1 MKSPSTPIRCASQ
14 APLLE
19 LVDLCVHF
27 REGAQLERAVDG
39 ISLELQAGER
49 LALMGESG
57 CGKSLTALAIMG
69 LLAGKPGV
77 RESGEI
83 RFRGQSLRDPKR
95 LGELRGRQLAM
106 IFQDPGGALNP
117 LFPVGEQIAECL
129 RYRLGKGRREA
140 EQQAIQELGRVG
152 LSSPERRARQYPHQL
167 SGGMQ
172 QRVMIAMAMCTG
184 PELLIA
190 DEPTTSLDV
199 TVQAEILALIRHLT
213 ETQGMGLLLITH
225 DLAVVAENVERV
237 AVMYA
242 GKLVELAPVD
252 AIFRG
257 ASHPYTKLLLC
268 SLPELAQPGSDLPCI
283 AGSPPRA
290 SELPSGCALHPR
302 CPLARERCTQALPEL
317 RGLASGSRVA
327 CHFPEEVSNL

>member
-1 MKSPSTPIRCASQ
+1 MTSPSTPLCTASQ

-27 REGAQLERAVDG
+27 RVGARLERAVDG

-57 CGKSLTALAIMG
+57 SGKSLTALAIMG

-77 RESGEI
+77 HESGEI
-83 RFRGQSLRDPKR
+83 RFRGQSLRDPER
-95 LGELRGRQLAM
+95 LGELRGRQLSM
-106 IFQDPGGALNP
+106 IFQDPGGSLNP

-140 EQQAIQELGRVG
+140 AREAIQALGSVG

-199 TVQAEILALIRHLT
+199 TVQAEILSLIRHLT

-225 DLAVVAENVERV
+225 DLGVVAENVERV

-252 AIFRG
+252 AIFQG
-257 ASHPYTKLLLC
+257 AGHPYTKLLLR
-268 SLPELAQPGSDLPCI
+268 SLPELAQPGSALPCI
-283 AGSPPRA
+283 VGSPPRA
-290 SELPSGCALHPR
+290 GELPSGCALHPR
-302 CPLARERCTQALPEL
+302 CPLARERCAEELPEL
-317 RGLASGSRVA
+317 RALASGSRVA
-327 CHFPEEVSNL
+327 CHFPEEVPGL

>member
-1 MKSPSTPIRCASQ
+1 MESSSTSAQPETQ

-19 LVDLCVHF
+19 LQDLCVHF
-27 REGAQLERAVDG
+27 RVGTQLERAVDG
-39 ISLELQAGER
+39 VSLHLQAGER

-57 CGKSLTALAIMG
+57 SGKSLTALAIMG
-69 LLAGKPGV
+69 LLSNKPGV
-77 RESGEI
+77 IEAGEI
-83 RFRGQSLRDPKR
+83 RFRGKSLRDSKQ
-95 LGELRGRQLAM
+95 LKALRGRQLAM
-106 IFQDPGGALNP
+106 IFQDPAGALNP

-140 EQQAIQELGRVG
+140 KLQAIQELGRVG
-152 LSSPERRARQYPHQL
+152 LSSPERRARQYPHQM
-167 SGGMQ
+167 SGGML

-225 DLAVVAENVERV
+225 DLGVVAENVERV

-252 AIFRG
+252 AIFQG
-257 ASHPYTKLLLC
+257 AGHPYTKLLLR
-268 SLPELAQPGSDLPCI
+268 SLPELAQAGSALPCI

-290 SELPSGCALHPR
+290 GELPSGCALRTR
-302 CPLARERCTQALPEL
+302 CPLARERCAEETPEL
-317 RGLASGSRVA
+317 RSTANGSRVA
-327 CHFPEEVSNL
+327 CHFPEEVPGL